1 MNDST
6 ELEKRLVSA
15 CMVGGAADVARAV
28 GLGVSSSAFSD
39 CQIAEVWAGLVA
51 AATEDRKTGSF
62 FVARRTFGKKI
73 PEAGMALISEIE
85 KLEPTS
91 LYVRQL
97 AEAVVG
103 ESKRRAVVLR
113 LKAALASVA
122 LGKDEWSESWAKA
135 SAAIR
140 DAQIAA
146 AANAVTADLEAL
158 CDAYIAEETSG
169 KPPGTIGTGVPG
181 FDEFLG
187 LLAPGEVLVM
197 AGRPGVGKT
206 ALALQMADAAVR
218 AGKRAVVFSLEMAGK
233 DLIGRLAKQRAGRR
247 ASVVKGCTKAEY
259 QAAKEARIGA
269 AQAIKGEKGRLWVY
283 EVQEASSV
291 AQIED
296 RVAMLASADLT
307 PDVVVI
313 DYLQLVAPEDSRAP
327 REQQVALISRRV
339 KLMALTYKVPVI
351 LLSQLNR
358 DAEKNDRTPKMSDL
372 RESGSIEQ
380 DADRVWLIYPHDG
393 SAPVSDSPTVT
404 VVIEQAKNRNG
415 ESGIGQKACFYKP
428 AFIFERQ

>member
-1 MNDST
+1 MKDSI

-15 CMVGGAADVARAV
+15 CMAGGSSEVAKAV
-28 GLGVSSSAFSD
+28 GLGVSSSSFSD
-39 CQIAEVWAGLVA
+39 CQIGEVWAGLVA

-62 FVARRTFGKKI
+62 FVARRVFGSKI
-73 PEAGMALISEIE
+73 PPEGMALISEIE

-91 LYVRQL
+91 LYARQL
-97 AEAVVG
+97 ASQVIGEA
-103 ESKRRAVVLR
+103 KRRAVTIR
-113 LKAALASVA
+113 LELA
-122 LGKDEWSESWAKA
+122 LGAARSGEDWLDAWSKA
-135 SAAIR
+135 SSAIR
-140 DAQIAA
+140 EAQIAA
-146 AANAVTADLEAL
+146 AAHAVTADLEAL
-158 CDAYIAEETSG
+158 CDAYITEEVSG
-169 KPPGTIGTGVPG
+169 KPPGTIGTGVPF
-181 FDEFLG
+181 FDENLG

-218 AGKRAVVFSLEMAGK
+218 AGKRATVFSLEMSGK
-233 DLIGRLAKQRAGRR
+233 DLIGRLSRQRSGRR
-247 ASVVKGCTKAEY
+247 AAVVKGCSKGEY

-269 AQAIKGEKGRLWVY
+269 AQAIKSEKGRLYVY
-283 EVQEASSV
+283 EVQEAASV

-358 DAEKNDRTPKMSDL
+358 DAEKNDRRPRMSDL

-380 DADRVWLIYPHDG
+380 DADRVWLIYPEEG
-393 SAPVSDSPTVT
+393 SAPASDNPAVPVT
-404 VVIEQAKNRNG
+404 IEQAKNRNG
-415 ESGIGQKACFYKP
+415 QSGIRQVATFFKP

>member
-1 MNDST
+1 MIDST
-6 ELEKRLVSA
+6 ELEKRLISA

-28 GLGVSSSAFSD
+28 GLGVSSSSFSD
-39 CQIAEVWAGLVA
+39 CQIGQVWAGLVA

-73 PEAGMALISEIE
+73 PETGLALIAEIE

-91 LYVRQL
+91 LYVRHL

-103 ESKRRAVVLR
+103 ESKRRAVVSR
-113 LKAALASVA
+113 LKTALAAVMI
-122 LGKDEWSESWAKA
+122 GKDEWSESWTK
-135 SAAIR
+135 
-140 DAQIAA
+140 AA
-146 AANAVTADLEAL
+146 AAMREAQAAAAAHAVTADLESL

-169 KPPGTIGTGVPG
+169 KPPGTIGTGIAA
-181 FDEFLG
+181 FDDFLG
-187 LLAPGEVLVM
+187 LMAPGEVLVM

-218 AGKRAVVFSLEMAGK
+218 SGKRAIVFSLEMAGK
-233 DLIGRLAKQRAGRR
+233 DLIGRLAKQRAGRK

-358 DAEKNDRTPKMSDL
+358 DAEKSDRTPRMSDL

-380 DADRVWLIYPHDG
+380 DADRVWLIYPHET
-393 SAPVSDSPTVT
+393 ATPISDSPTVT

-415 ESGIGQKACFYKP
+415 ESGIRQKACFYKP
-428 AFIFERQ
+428 AFIFERL

>member
-1 MNDST
+1 MKDTT
-6 ELEKRLVSA
+6 EIERRLVSA
-15 CMVGGAADVARAV
+15 CMAGGSAEVANAV
-28 GLGVSSSAFSD
+28 GLGVTASAFSD
-39 CQIAEVWAGLVA
+39 CQIAQVWAGLVA

-62 FVARRTFGKKI
+62 FVARRAFGLTI
-73 PEAGMALISEIE
+73 PPAGMALVAEIE

-91 LYVRQL
+91 LYAKKL
-97 AEAVVG
+97 AAQVIG
-103 ESKRRAVVLR
+103 ESKRRAVALR
-113 LKAALASVA
+113 LQSALVA
-122 LGKDEWSESWAKA
+122 IGAGEEWGESWARA

-140 DAQIAA
+140 EAQSSA

-158 CDAYIAEETSG
+158 CDAYIAEEMSG
-169 KPPGTIGTGVPG
+169 KPPGTIGTGVPA
-181 FDEFLG
+181 FDEGLG

-206 ALALQMADAAVR
+206 ALAVQMADAAVR
-218 AGKRAVVFSLEMAGK
+218 SGKRAMVFSLEMNGK
-233 DLIGRLAKQRAGRR
+233 DLIGRIARQRSGRPAAVTR
-247 ASVVKGCTKAEY
+247 GCTRAEY
-259 QAAKEARIGA
+259 LAAKEARIA
-269 AQAIKGEKGRLWVY
+269 SAQAVKAAKGRLYVY

-296 RVAMLASADLT
+296 RVAMLASADLA

-313 DYLQLVAPEDSRAP
+313 DYLQLVTPDDSRAP

-339 KLMALTYKVPVI
+339 KLLALTYRVPVI

-358 DAEKNDRTPKMSDL
+358 DAEKNDRRPRMSDL

-380 DADRVWLIYPHDG
+380 DADRVWLIYPEEG
-393 SAPVSDSPTVT
+393 KAIAPDSPSVS

-415 ESGIGQKACFYKP
+415 QSGVRQAATFFKP